1 MMVVLAAE
9 STAVPAAGWAA
20 VPEQL
25 HYNIGG
31 GGIAYQQLWRHA
43 IPIVHASLGGTSLQ
57 LSYSFTDMPH
67 HSCMPHRVTL
77 PAVLMQLYMGVLPR
91 DSLPVVL
98 MVLAV
103 LLVRPLP
110 FRMLASANGCPS

>member
-43 IPIVHASLGGTSLQ
+43 TPIVHASLGGTSLQ
-57 LSYSFTDMPH
+57 LSCSFTDMPH
-67 HSCMPHRVTL
+67 HSCMPHRVTHCL
-77 PAVLMQLYMGVLPR
+77 QFSCSSTWVSCLETA
-91 DSLPVVL
+91 SLWCSWYWL
-98 MVLAV
+98 
-103 LLVRPLP
+103 
-110 FRMLASANGCPS
+110 SCW